1 VHIRRAGKVPG
12 RVNVFRDM
20 TALTS
25 RTRRSSI
32 ALAAAAALAITVAT
46 PAVAG
51 GGSTVVKA
59 GHAAGTPVVVSSH
72 GRTLYVLTP
81 ETTKHLLC
89 TGSCLSVWLPVKTGK
104 STKLKAGNGVKGR
117 LGRFSRGGGSYQVT
131 LRGLPV
137 YTYVGDSGSGTA
149 SGIGLTT
156 NGGTWHI
163 LRPAG

>member
-1 VHIRRAGKVPG
+1 
-12 RVNVFRDM
+12 VNVFKTM

-32 ALAAAAALAITVAT
+32 ALAAAAIFAITAAA

-51 GGSTVVKA
+51 GGTVVKA
-59 GHAAGTPVVVSSH
+59 GHAGGTSVVVSSH
-72 GRTLYVLTP
+72 GRTVYVLTP

-89 TGSCLSVWLPVKTGK
+89 SGSCLSVWLPVKTGK
-104 STKLKAGNGVKGR
+104 STKLKAGSGVKGK

-131 LRGLPV
+131 LRGLPL

-149 SGIGLTT
+149 AGIGLKT

-163 LRPAG
+163 LRPGG

>member
-1 VHIRRAGKVPG
+1 MPGKVPG
-12 RVNVFRDM
+12 RANVFKTM

-32 ALAAAAALAITVAT
+32 ALAAAAIFAITAAA

-59 GHAAGTPVVVSSH
+59 GHAAGKSVVVSSR
-72 GRTLYVLTP
+72 GRTVYVLTP

-89 TGSCLSVWLPVKTGK
+89 SGSCLSVWLPVKTGK
-104 STKLKAGNGVKGR
+104 STRLKAGSGVKGT

-131 LRGLPV
+131 LRGLPL
-137 YTYVGDSGSGTA
+137 YTYIGDSGSGTA
-149 SGIGLTT
+149 TGIGLTT

-163 LRPAG
+163 VRPGG

>member
-1 VHIRRAGKVPG
+1 
-12 RVNVFRDM
+12 M
-20 TALTS
+20 TPLTS

-32 ALAAAAALAITVAT
+32 ALAAAVFAITAAA

-59 GHAAGTPVVVSSH
+59 GHAAGKSVVVSSR
-72 GRTLYVLTP
+72 GRTVYVLTP
-81 ETTKHLLC
+81 ETTRHLLC
-89 TGSCLSVWLPVKTGK
+89 SGSCLSVWLPVKTGK
-104 STKLKAGNGVKGR
+104 STKLKAGSGVKGR

-131 LRGLPV
+131 LRGLPL

-149 SGIGLTT
+149 TGIGLTT

-163 LRPAG
+163 VRPGG